1 MTENLFSFF
10 IQENIVL
17 EFTNQVEE
25 EHTDTEFSNNGG
37 MGSDE
42 TTVKNADAANG
53 GSEYTALEAQ
63 TENNEES
70 KDQVTENME
79 EESPPTCDE
88 QKPMCQ
94 ICEENEAVVAFKPCG
109 HTVLCTGKFHC

>member
-1 MTENLFSFF
+1 M

-17 EFTNQVEE
+17 EVTNQVQEE
-25 EHTDTEFSNNGG
+25 QADTEFSNNAA

-42 TTVKNADAANG
+42 TTVNNADAANG
-53 GSEYTALEAQ
+53 DSVCTALEAQ
-63 TENNEES
+63 TENKEES

-79 EESPPTCDE
+79 EESPPACDE

-109 HTVLCTGKFHC
+109 HTVLCTGEFHC